1 MADAKV
7 RFKNSSLS
15 LSLSRSHF
23 LSQNC
28 FFNPQSHSLS
38 HAQNFDLK
46 KYFFSLSKTLSHQV
60 PFSLSK
66 PKSFETQIITYSL
79 SIFLS
84 SFSPMQHL
92 SLTQTHHS
100 LSLSLTLLHKQTN
113 STTHTSL
120 SSKNYLSMLI
130 AQALPTL
137 YLSTY
142 ISLTHTATSISLS
155 FTQPPLPLSLY
166 CTYTHSYTH
175 FLERQWKNFLPT
187 FKDFES
193 CSVA

>member
-1 MADAKV
+1 MPKLGL
-7 RFKNSSLS
+7 KILLS

-79 SIFLS
+79 CLSIKLLS
-84 SFSPMQHL
+84 HATSISYLDPP
-92 SLTQTHHS
+92 
-100 LSLSLTLLHKQTN
+100 LSLSLPLSLTNSPSQTN
-113 STTHTSL
+113 KFDDPYLSFKQKLSIYAYCTSTTYTLSL
-120 SSKNYLSMLI
+120 
-130 AQALPTL
+130 
-137 YLSTY
+137 Y
-142 ISLTHTATSISLS
+142 IHLSLTHTAPSISLS
-155 FTQPPLPLSLY
+155 FT
-166 CTYTHSYTH
+166 
-175 FLERQWKNFLPT
+175 
-187 FKDFES
+187 
-193 CSVA
+193 